1 MSLQPIKLQ
10 RHFFVSHL
18 FPFAKQFVS
27 WVETVCFVGGN
38 KVFPIEKQQPVCGLT
53 IFVDNFDSY
62 L

>member
-38 KVFPIEKQQPVCGLT
+38 KVFPIEKQQPV
-53 IFVDNFDSY
+53 VV
-62 L
+62 